1 MVAEMQLSDR
11 IRLRI
16 RLHDFH
22 VLMAVVQAGSMRKAA
37 QVLNTTQPA
46 ISRSIADLEQTIGAP
61 LLDRSRHGVEP
72 TEYGRALL
80 DGGVAMSMSVQ
91 AVKNIEFIANPTVGE
106 VRVGA
111 HEPLIVG
118 VLPAVFDH
126 LHRKYPGI
134 SIYSTPIAQNTQQY
148 RDLRE
153 RESTSCSGA

>member
-1 MVAEMQLSDR
+1 MVAGMQLSDR
-11 IRLRI
+11 IGRRI
-16 RLHDFH
+16 KLHDLH
-22 VLMAVVQAGSMRKAA
+22 VLMAVVQAGSMSKAA

-80 DGGVAMSMSVQ
+80 DGGAAMFDDLRQ

-118 VLPAVFDH
+118 VCSRATADSFLAGPTRIGTIMPASVA
-126 LHRKYPGI
+126 
-134 SIYSTPIAQNTQQY
+134 STGPR
-148 RDLRE
+148 RDF
-153 RESTSCSGA
+153 SSQG